1 MIVVVAVD
9 NEYWRDV
16 EEDGIEYPEEELY
29 SEVELPGFL
38 FFEVTSEEVDTIV
51 LVKTVLNN

>member
-16 EEDGIEYPEEELY
+16 EEDGIEYPEEELC
-29 SEVELPGFL
+29 SEVGLPGFL
-38 FFEVTSEEVDTIV
+38 FFEVTSEEVDTFV
-51 LVKTVLNN
+51 LFKAVLND